1 MNYLLLILA
10 GIAALGALGIGLGG
24 IPREGRPP
32 LRPWGLVVFLAL
44 LVPVFG
50 FLASVRIVPANSVG
64 IPVTFGSI
72 GTQMGSGL
80 KIVNPF
86 TEIKTF
92 STRLQESTMIDD
104 PFEGDRNRQDAIEVR
119 GSDGYEMR
127 VDVTVRYKVRQDSAS
142 ELFRR
147 VGSMDGIRDRIVR
160 PEVRE
165 AIRVVF
171 ANYTSEEGYSVAR
184 EKVSADAN
192 RIIRERLTPYGLE
205 LDAVLI
211 RNVNPD
217 DTLKKA
223 IADRSAAR
231 ERSLQAELEQKRQI
245 TEAETRKQVAERD
258 ATAAV
263 TKAEGEA
270 KARVITAEA
279 EAESNR
285 KVAASVS
292 AALSDYIRAQAL
304 SKAQTIYVPSDTTLF
319 LNPQPASTA
328 P

>member
-1 MNYLLLILA
+1 LLV
-10 GIAALGALGIGLGG
+10 IAAIMIIGALFIAFVG
-24 IPREGRPP
+24 IPREGKPAVK
-32 LRPWGLVVFLAL
+32 PWGLVGLFGLLAPVFVFLACI
-44 LVPVFG
+44 
-50 FLASVRIVPANSVG
+50 RIVPANSVG

-86 TEIKTF
+86 TDIKTF
-92 STRLQESTMIDD
+92 STRLQESTMIDN
-104 PFEGDRNRQDAIEVR
+104 PSEGDRFSADAIEVR
-119 GSDGYEMR
+119 GNDGYEMR
-127 VDVTVRYKVRQDSAS
+127 VDVTVRYKVRQESAS

-165 AIRVVF
+165 AIRIVF
-171 ANYTSEEGYSVAR
+171 ATYSAEEGYSVKREQISRESTALIKAR
-184 EKVSADAN
+184 LE
-192 RIIRERLTPYGLE
+192 PYGLD
-205 LDAVLI
+205 LDAVLV

-217 DTLKKA
+217 ATLKQA

-231 ERSLQAELEQKRQI
+231 ERALQAELEQKRQI

-258 ATAAV
+258 AISAV
-263 TKAEGEA
+263 TKADGEA

-279 EAESNR
+279 EATSNL

-292 AALSDYIRAQAL
+292 SVLNDYIRAQAL
-304 SKAQTIYVPSDTTLF
+304 SKATTIYVPADATLF
-319 LNPQPASTA
+319 LNPQSVPAPA
-328 P
+328 R